1 MRAPFELGLSTEDLS
16 HRVRVGRE
24 FITRKLMTVLVIES
38 LTFHVILKLWHA
50 AVFSSLCSNEIPVK
64 TKMNLRYV

>member
-1 MRAPFELGLSTEDLS
+1 M
-16 HRVRVGRE
+16 
-24 FITRKLMTVLVIES
+24 IVLAIES

-50 AVFSSLCSNEIPVK
+50 VVFLSLCSNEIPVK